1 MVNTKHQVVI
11 GYTQRL
17 FCDGLE
23 SLIDDTDDFSVRECV
38 SVEKLNE
45 YLVTKNSFDILILEL
60 NYPNNENL
68 SFISDLKTRHP
79 LIRVMLLSQ
88 MPGLNLSSKLI
99 DSGIES
105 YLLKSCNR
113 HDMFTALRKVVNGNN
128 FYCSDI
134 IKPILS
140 KNDNHHNDN
149 IEVTLTDREAEI
161 LSLLVNCKTNIQ
173 IANDLGIS
181 ENTVKTHRKN
191 IQAKFG
197 VNNMIGMIRYACRA
211 RLIDYGPDGF
221 CVGCPHFI

>member
-1 MVNTKHQVVI
+1 MVNIKQQVVI
-11 GYTQRL
+11 GYTQKL

-23 SLIDDTDDFSVRECV
+23 SLIDGTEDFSVRECV

-68 SFISDLKTRHP
+68 SFIADLKKKHP
-79 LIRVMLLSQ
+79 MIHIMLLSQ
-88 MPGLNLSSKLI
+88 MPGINLSSKLI

-105 YLLKSCNR
+105 YLLKTCNK
-113 HDMFTALRKVVNGNN
+113 HDIFTALRKVVDGNN
-128 FYCSDI
+128 FYCSEI

-140 KNDNHHNDN
+140 KSDNHNHLS
-149 IEVTLTDREAEI
+149 EVTLTDREAEI

-173 IANDLGIS
+173 IANELGIS

-191 IQAKFG
+191 IQEKFG

-221 CVGCPHFI
+221 CVGCPHFN